1 MDSAVS
7 VRCDRG
13 SNGKITSFGSNEQMS
28 VETLRCIT
36 DTVIGSVDRK
46 DLGSFVVDSMD
57 VNSAAPQMPRCEV
70 VNADSTDEK
79 PCCALAVSMVPGGR
93 VVFSTGPHGSGDLIV
108 VLIV

>member
-13 SNGKITSFGSNEQMS
+13 SNGKITSFRSGEQLS
-28 VETLRCIT
+28 IETLRCII
-36 DTVIGSVDRK
+36 DSILESAERK
-46 DLGSFVVDSMD
+46 DLAAFVLDGMD
-57 VNSAAPQMPRCEV
+57 VNSAAAQMPRCEV
-70 VNADSTDEK
+70 VNVASSDEE
-79 PCCALAVSMVPGGR
+79 PCNALAVSMVPGGR